1 MRMIPELPVL
11 CANAT
16 ARPVCDHSRSAGFKG
31 ERALGKGEVMQSYQQ
46 RFIDLSV
53 ASTALRF
60 GRFTLKS
67 GRVSPYFFNAGQIHA
82 GAALW
87 QLGRCYAELLTDRGP
102 EFEVLFGPAYKGIP

>member
-1 MRMIPELPVL
+1 MR
-11 CANAT
+11 
-16 ARPVCDHSRSAGFKG
+16 
-31 ERALGKGEVMQSYQQ
+31 SYQQ

-87 QLGRCYAELLTDRGP
+87 QLGRRYAELLTDRGP
-102 EFEVLFGPAYKGIP
+102 EFDVLFVPAYKGIPLAAATSCALAKWLGREYGRSLH

>member
-1 MRMIPELPVL
+1 MR
-11 CANAT
+11 
-16 ARPVCDHSRSAGFKG
+16 
-31 ERALGKGEVMQSYQQ
+31 SYQQ
-46 RFIDLSV
+46 RFIDLAV

-87 QLGRCYAELLTDRGP
+87 QLGRCYAELLNDRGP
-102 EFEVLFGPAYKGIP
+102 GFDVLFGPAYKGIPLAAATACALAERQGRDVGWGYHGTDAACPREAGMLGG